1 LKEIHPE
8 PPPIHGENVAP
19 VLHEL
24 RYMGGLAT
32 RRGTGIENEVT
43 WLRIEERGNELGSFI
58 FDIEKTLLK
67 SGEGC
72 HKLSFF

>member
-1 LKEIHPE
+1 
-8 PPPIHGENVAP
+8 
-19 VLHEL
+19 
-24 RYMGGLAT
+24 MGSLAA